1 MDDTTKVGPP
11 LPNVLETE
19 LDGEVSLYSPAH
31 EQVTILN
38 GTATD
43 VWYLCDGTRSEDEI
57 VELLASSYSV
67 APDQIR
73 DDVSRTIEMIRKAG
87 LVQE

>member
-1 MDDTTKVGPP
+1 LDDKTKVGPP

-31 EQVTILN
+31 ERVTILN
-38 GTATD
+38 ATATD